1 MAFPTT
7 LDTTSTIPVEAGS
20 TALSTNHVANHT
32 AMQTAIIA
40 LETKVGVDSSA
51 TTTTHDYKLGEIL
64 TTDKAVGKTATQTL
78 TNKTLTSPTITGAT
92 ITTSTVNGVTLTT
105 AGSASNFLAENGTYQ
120 AGGVSNASTTVKGIV
135 EAATSAEVTAGTG
148 TGGTGAVLAVTPD
161 ALAASTP
168 VFNGSGLTGIPKL
181 LNTITTDVSFVSSTA
196 ENTLLSYSVAGGTLS
211 TSNVIRVT
219 MHVNPLGVTV
229 GNTWTLRFKYGATT
243 LTTFTYTGS
252 SAALGAAG
260 KMEFILAGAGTTSS
274 QNGSYALSLGQNG
287 YIGNVNSVP
296 QIFGESAQGTAA
308 EDSTAAKTLA
318 ITSQHSNSGVN
329 DKITVTMVVTEVIR

>member
-1 MAFPTT
+1 MANKKISEFTDHTPPVDADVFPVVNSSTT
-7 LDTTSTIPVEAGS
+7 KKITWANIK
-20 TALSTNHVANHT
+20 TALSVYFSDF
-32 AMQTAIIA
+32 I
-40 LETKVGVDSSA
+40 
-51 TTTTHDYKLGEIL
+51 
-64 TTDKAVGKTATQTL
+64 TATSVDVL
-78 TNKTLTSPTITGAT
+78 TNKSIDGANNTITNVDLSSDVSGNLPVANLNSG
-92 ITTSTVNGVTLTT
+92 TSASSSTFWRGDGTWSSPPALTNGSTT
-105 AGSASNFLAENGTYQ
+105 A
-120 AGGVSNASTTVKGIV
+120 AGIYES
-135 EAATSAEVTAGTG
+135 ATSAEITAGTA
-148 TGGTGAVLAVTPD
+148 TGGTGAALVVTPD

-296 QIFGESAQGTAA
+296 QIFGESAQGTAS
-308 EDSTAAKTLA
+308 EDSTASKTLA

-329 DKITVTMVVTEVIR
+329 DKITVTLAVTEVIR

>member
-1 MAFPTT
+1 MANKKISEFTDHTPPVDADVFPVVNSSTT
-7 LDTTSTIPVEAGS
+7 KKITWANIK
-20 TALSTNHVANHT
+20 TALSVYFSDF
-32 AMQTAIIA
+32 I
-40 LETKVGVDSSA
+40 
-51 TTTTHDYKLGEIL
+51 
-64 TTDKAVGKTATQTL
+64 TATSVDVL
-78 TNKTLTSPTITGAT
+78 TNKSIDGANNTITNVDLSSDVSGNLPVANLNSG
-92 ITTSTVNGVTLTT
+92 TSASSSTFWRGDGTWSSPPALTNGSTT
-105 AGSASNFLAENGTYQ
+105 A
-120 AGGVSNASTTVKGIV
+120 AGIYES
-135 EAATSAEVTAGTG
+135 ATSAEITAGTA
-148 TGGTGAVLAVTPD
+148 TGGTGAALVVTPD

-168 VFNGSGLTGIPKL
+168 VFNGSGLTNIPKL

-296 QIFGESAQGTAA
+296 QIFGESAQGTAS
-308 EDSTAAKTLA
+308 EDSTASKTLA

-329 DKITVTMVVTEVIR
+329 DKITVTLAVTEVIR